1 MCSKHSLKSGGF
13 APVAMVLA
21 LTLLPCG
28 ALVEEAAAETDPLLV
43 FILTGQS
50 NMQGHAHVRTMD
62 VMAFDP
68 VTAPILEEMRDA
80 DGEPKVLD
88 GVWISSI
95 GSSEN
100 GRSGPLTAGYGPV
113 QRGPKIGPEFT
124 FGIYAQKLFPGRE
137 ILIIKTAWG
146 GKSLNTDFR
155 SPSAGPYEFSE
166 TQLENLRARDQD
178 VEKIVAD
185 RAAASGHYYRLMLEH
200 VDSVLGSI
208 GSVVPDYDAEQG
220 YELGGLVWFQG
231 WNDMVDGSTYPNRA
245 EPGGYDLYAKL
256 MATFIRDVRKDLEA
270 PELPF
275 VIGVM
280 GAGGD
285 VDRYPEDKKRRYGG
299 IHQGFRDAMAAPTQ
313 LDEFQGNVEAVYTG
327 KYWDYDLA
335 ALRDRESGIK
345 PEVDAIRKAIQ
356 EGDQARDQGEA
367 AIEALYGAEF
377 SEQELFHLRNGASNA
392 EYHYWGSAKTMAQ
405 IGKAFAEAMA
415 NLVDP
420 REAE

>member
-1 MCSKHSLKSGGF
+1 MLMKHFSIYRDAAKLVCALAF
-13 APVAMVLA
+13 AFNPSDARA
-21 LTLLPCG
+21 
-28 ALVEEAAAETDPLLV
+28 EESAAGNDPLLV

-50 NMQGHAHVRTMD
+50 NMQGHAHIRTMD

-68 VTAPILEEMRDA
+68 VTAPILEAMRDEN
-80 DGEPKVLD
+80 GEPEVLD

-124 FGIYAQKLFPGRE
+124 FGIYAQKQFPGRE
-137 ILIIKTAWG
+137 ILLIKTAWG

-166 TQLENLRARDQD
+166 AQLENLRARDQD
-178 VEKIVAD
+178 VEKVVAD
-185 RAAASGHYYRLMLEH
+185 REAASGHYYRLILEH
-200 VDSVLGSI
+200 VDSVLSDI
-208 GSVVPDYDAEQG
+208 DSVIPDYDAEQG
-220 YELGGLVWFQG
+220 YELGGMVWFQG

-245 EPGGYDLYAKL
+245 QPGGYDLYAEL

-280 GAGGD
+280 GAGGA

-299 IHQGFRDAMAAPTQ
+299 IHQGFRDAMAAPIH
-313 LDEFQGNVEAVYTG
+313 LDEFQGNVKAVYTE
-327 KYWDYDLA
+327 KFWDYDLA
-335 ALRDRESGIK
+335 ALRDREAGIK
-345 PEVDAIRKAIQ
+345 PQVDAIRKAIQ
-356 EGDQARDQGEA
+356 EGDQARDEGEA
-367 AIEALYGAEF
+367 AIEALYGTEF
-377 SEQELFHLRNGASNA
+377 SEKELFHLRNGASNA

-415 NLVDP
+415 ALAD
-420 REAE
+420 